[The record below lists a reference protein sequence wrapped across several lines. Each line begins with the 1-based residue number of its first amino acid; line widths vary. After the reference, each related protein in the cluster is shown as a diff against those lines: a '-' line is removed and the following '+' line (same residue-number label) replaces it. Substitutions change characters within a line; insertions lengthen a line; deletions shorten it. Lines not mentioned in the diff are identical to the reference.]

1 MAIFEHPR
9 HLMRVYFRTLQLL
22 IAMGLVLS
30 PITSAAQTIL
40 SQATN
45 MPQSGDSIAKELVE
59 YVHVISDKEDAVWDF
74 SDLEAQG
81 TYYVK
86 YDTIGG
92 YLTAYDQRESLKYH
106 LRNDSLFLTG
116 YESPMVRMDYHR
128 PLLSM
133 PFNIQLGQSI
143 ISSYQ
148 GEGTYCGTHS
158 ERTFGSLRITADS
171 EGTLIL
177 SEKDTLRN
185 TLCLYSVATESI
197 RLNRDSCRN
206 DSDNLKQVIT
216 ERCQWYTR
224 GYRYPVFETVT
235 SSTYDNLNH
244 VATKQYAYRCPPH
257 LQIELNDS
265 VNERIRLA
273 DRQSSVNRNNA
284 GENGTAGHDN
294 QDGDNGFSYQV
305 DVKSNNVTIT
315 YSLEQA
321 AEIHV
326 LVVDVMGTVYRDEQQ
341 YNSAGSGYSMSID
354 CSGLRHGQYIL
365 YINVNGFIYHTKIP
379 IK

>member
-1 MAIFEHPR
+1 M
-9 HLMRVYFRTLQLL
+9 MVYFRTLRLL

-30 PITSAAQTIL
+30 PITSAAQNIL

-74 SDLEAQG
+74 SDLETQG

-86 YDTIGG
+86 YDTIGD

-128 PLLSM
+128 PQLSM
-133 PFNIQLGQSI
+133 PFNLQLGQSVV
-143 ISSYQ
+143 SNYQ

-158 ERTFGSLRITADS
+158 ERTVGLQRITADS

-185 TLCLYSVATESI
+185 TFCLYSVATESI

-216 ERCQWYTR
+216 ERCQWYAR

-379 IK
+379 VK

>member
-116 YESPMVRMDYHR
+116 YESSMVRMDYHR

-158 ERTFGSLRITADS
+158 ERT
-171 EGTLIL
+171 IL

-206 DSDNLKQVIT
+206 DSDNLKQ
-216 ERCQWYTR
+216 W
-224 GYRYPVFETVT
+224 
-235 SSTYDNLNH
+235 
-244 VATKQYAYRCPPH
+244 
-257 LQIELNDS
+257 
-265 VNERIRLA
+265 
-273 DRQSSVNRNNA
+273 A
-284 GENGTAGHDN
+284 GK
-294 QDGDNGFSYQV
+294 F
-305 DVKSNNVTIT
+305 
-315 YSLEQA
+315 
-321 AEIHV
+321 
-326 LVVDVMGTVYRDEQQ
+326 
-341 YNSAGSGYSMSID
+341 
-354 CSGLRHGQYIL
+354 
-365 YINVNGFIYHTKIP
+365 
-379 IK
+379 